1 MDHLLLS
8 CIESRVENN
17 TSFYG
22 RFQLGPFEL
31 GQGLTVGN
39 ALRRTLLS
47 ELRGLA
53 ITAVEIQGASHEY
66 SALLGVRESV
76 LDILLNLKQVVLTS
90 EFQINEPQIAF
101 LQVQGPGIVR
111 AGDLKLP
118 VSIQC
123 VDPEQYIATLSH
135 DAFFSMKCVICQG
148 KNYLN

>member
-90 EFQINEPQIAF
+90 EFQINEPHVLIRFQRN
-101 LQVQGPGIVR
+101 P
-111 AGDLKLP
+111 
-118 VSIQC
+118 
-123 VDPEQYIATLSH
+123 
-135 DAFFSMKCVICQG
+135 FSRV
-148 KNYLN
+148 Y